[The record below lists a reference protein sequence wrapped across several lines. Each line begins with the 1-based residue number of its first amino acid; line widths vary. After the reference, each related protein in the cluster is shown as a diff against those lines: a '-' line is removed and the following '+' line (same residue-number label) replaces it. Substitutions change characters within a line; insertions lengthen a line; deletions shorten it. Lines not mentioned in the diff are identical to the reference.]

1 MAEGLFLP
9 ALGPVMRKWL
19 DQLPQDKFW
28 ETRRKREHADQ
39 GQEAQQPLALED
51 RRSYAREITRDH
63 GMLGALNMAVA
74 VPGEQVVKAAGYRQ
88 GRAGFFD
95 PLANIG
101 AGYTG
106 ILQGLDDNGM
116 FGRRRD

>member
-1 MAEGLFLP
+1 MDVGPLF
-9 ALGPVMRKWL
+9 RQWL

-28 ETRRKREHADQ
+28 ETRRARAQ
-39 GQEAQQPLALED
+39 APQTAEAQQPLALED
-51 RRSYAREITRDH
+51 RRSYAREFTRDH
-63 GMLGALNMAVA
+63 GLLGAANMVFA
-74 VPGEQVVKAAGYRQ
+74 VPGEQVAKAAGYRQ

-106 ILQGLDDNGM
+106 IIQGLDDNGW
-116 FGRRRD
+116 FGRRPQ

>member
-1 MAEGLFLP
+1 MDV
-9 ALGPVMRKWL
+9 GPLLRQWL

-28 ETRRKREHADQ
+28 EVRRKREQPGADQ
-39 GQEAQQPLALED
+39 QKLALED
-51 RRSYAREITRDH
+51 RRAYSREITRDN

-74 VPGEQVVKAAGYRQ
+74 VPGEQVVKAFTQSGRSGY
-88 GRAGFFD
+88 FN

-106 ILQGLDDNGM
+106 IVQGLDDNGW
-116 FGRRRD
+116 FGRRRSE

>member
-1 MAEGLFLP
+1 MDVGPLF
-9 ALGPVMRKWL
+9 RQWL

-28 ETRRKREHADQ
+28 ETRRARAQ
-39 GQEAQQPLALED
+39 APQTAEAQQPLALED
-51 RRSYAREITRDH
+51 RRSYAREFTRDY
-63 GMLGALNMAVA
+63 GLLGAANMAFA
-74 VPGEQVVKAAGYRQ
+74 VPGEQVAKAAGYRQ

-106 ILQGLDDNGM
+106 IVQGLDDNGW
-116 FGRRRD
+116 FGRRSQ